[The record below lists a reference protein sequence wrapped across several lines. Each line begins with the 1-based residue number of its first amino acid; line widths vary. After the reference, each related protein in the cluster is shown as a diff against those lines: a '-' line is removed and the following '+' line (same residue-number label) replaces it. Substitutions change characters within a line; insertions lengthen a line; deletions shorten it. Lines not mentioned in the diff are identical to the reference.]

1 MNCLPPQLSPCS
13 ESIDGLLVFPASV
26 LETIYALSV
35 SCVSVSSRYQSQPGV
50 SAPPALPWLSS
61 VPSAPSWWSAVWL
74 CWSSAPP
81 WWTTVLSAPSWWALV
96 PSAPPWWVSAL
107 SAPSCSMAPLV
118 VLAPSA
124 LPCLPVLLVLPW
136 CSAGSLSVL
145 GLSTSSWTCP
155 SVPPPCSAS
164 APLPSWIVL
173 SLERLK
179 AAPWWVVLCH
189 ESGSW
194 SSIHS
199 PPEVTFSPHG
209 LLHYHQPLH

>member
-35 SCVSVSSRYQSQPGV
+35 SCVSVSPRYQSQPGV

-61 VPSAPSWWSAVWL
+61 VPSAPPWWSAVWL

-124 LPCLPVLLVLPW
+124 LPCLPALLVLPW
-136 CSAGSLSVL
+136 CSALPALSQSSASPHPHGPVPLSL
-145 GLSTSSWTCP
+145 P
-155 SVPPPCSAS
+155 RVPPPLHC
-164 APLPSWIVL
+164 
-173 SLERLK
+173 
-179 AAPWWVVLCH
+179 
-189 ESGSW
+189 
-194 SSIHS
+194 
-199 PPEVTFSPHG
+199 PPG
-209 LLHYHQPLH
+209 LY